1 MADTNVQ
8 ERLYR
13 LVVDGTQAV
22 AQLKKISKDT
32 ESIDQRFQKLGQN
45 LQAAFAFFA
54 AGGAVKG
61 LVDAAQKLNALQAS
75 LNVLRGSAE
84 KGAQAMAL
92 VNRVVADT
100 GVTIDAAGQ
109 AFSRL
114 SIGLN
119 SLGASNQQIAA
130 ITEGFVKLGRVGG
143 ASIEDINESL
153 VQFGQALSS
162 GVLQGDEFKSISE
175 RFPLLLQQLAK
186 DLNVTTGQLKKMGS
200 DGKLTSDI
208 LANSF
213 LKNLDSI
220 NEQFAKLP
228 ETFEQGMNRIQAASA
243 RFSQTWF
250 NSSKAGEAM
259 SKTLNIIAQEIDGI
273 TAGSAE
279 WNALN
284 KDLEDSFKQVA
295 SFVVT
300 TTAEVKTLGLAL
312 RFLTEGAG
320 ALKNGGWAG
329 LKELSDELD
338 NVQIDINNTR
348 AAQLRYLNGTTNDLD
363 NLALSVDKYAEK
375 LGLLQPPKI
384 IDEKAVKAAAAE
396 LKKLNSEWDSFFDK
410 VKTPDETFNEMSAQ
424 LDKLVAKLN
433 PAADQV
439 ARVRAELEKVRNEAN
454 EKLRVENLTEYAKGW
469 EGAQDAIK
477 KTYDDAEQ
485 LRGKLEL
492 LAKLGPPESWNEGA
506 LALAQSLGTSATAA
520 DQVAVA
526 VAKVNSEGANMVALT
541 AEFEKLKES
550 GRLSAEQL
558 AKVKEALGGLGETKK
573 TIDEIGVAI
582 GTTLSNSV
590 GSFVDVLLDSE
601 GDIKAFFANLL
612 KQIANL
618 IIQIA
623 ILNQLKASFGGTGI
637 GAFFGF
643 AKGDGFG
650 GGTGLPHGVYDKP
663 TFFKF
668 AKGASFGGRNGVL
681 GEAGP
686 EAILPL
692 RRTADGD
699 LGVQA
704 SPVNMT
710 INNYTDT
717 QVQVT
722 ESNRSDGTKDVE
734 ITILRAVKTAMADGS
749 LDRSMRDNYNV
760 SRAGS

>member
-32 ESIDQRFQKLGQN
+32 ESIDQRFSKLGQN
-45 LQAAFAFFA
+45 LRSAFAVFA

-92 VNRVVADT
+92 VNKIVADT
-100 GVTIDAAGQ
+100 GVTIGAAGQ
-109 AFSRL
+109 AFTRL
-114 SIGLN
+114 SIGLQ
-119 SLGASNQQIAA
+119 SLGATNQQIAA

-186 DLNVTTGQLKKMGS
+186 DLNVSVGQLKKMGS
-200 DGKLTSDI
+200 EGKLTSDI

-213 LKNLDSI
+213 LKNLSSI

-228 ETFEQGMNRIQAASA
+228 ETFEQGMNRIQAAAA

-250 NSSKAGEAM
+250 NSSKAGEVL
-259 SKTLNIIAQEIDGI
+259 SKTLNIIAEEIDSI

-279 WNALN
+279 WKSLTD
-284 KDLEDSFKQVA
+284 DLATSFKQVG

-300 TTAEVKTLGLAL
+300 TIGEVKTLGLAL

-320 ALKNGGWAG
+320 ALKDGGWAG

-338 NVQIDINNTR
+338 NVQIDINNTT
-348 AAQLRYLNGTTNDLD
+348 AAQLRYMNGTQNALDL
-363 NLALSVDKYAEK
+363 LAGSVDKYGDAIGQLK
-375 LGLLQPPKI
+375 PPQI

-396 LKKLNSEWDSFFDK
+396 LKKLQSEWDTFFNK
-410 VKTPDETFNEMSAQ
+410 VQTPDETFNEMSAQ

-469 EGAQDAIK
+469 EGAQEAIK

-492 LAKLGPPESWNEGA
+492 LAKLGPPESWNAGA
-506 LALAQSLGTSATAA
+506 LALAQSLGTAATAA

-526 VAKVNSEGANMVALT
+526 VAKVNTEGANMVALT

-550 GRLSAEQL
+550 GRLSAEEL

-612 KQIANL
+612 KEIGKL

-623 ILNQLKASFGGTGI
+623 ILNQLKASLGGTSF

-643 AKGDGFG
+643 AKGDDFG
-650 GGTGLPHGVYDKP
+650 GGTGLKHGIYDKP

-668 AKGASFGGRNGVL
+668 AKGASFGARNGVL

-686 EAILPL
+686 EAVLPL
-692 RRTADGD
+692 KRTASGD

-704 SPVNMT
+704 SPVNVA
-710 INNYTDT
+710 INNYTDD

-722 ESNRSDGTKDVE
+722 ESNRSDGTRDLN
-734 ITILRAVKTAMADGS
+734 ITIIRAVKGALTDGS
-749 LDRSMRDNYNV
+749 LDRSLRDNFNL
-760 SRAGS
+760 SRAGR

>member
-273 TAGSAE
+273 TSGSAE

-284 KDLEDSFKQVA
+284 KDLEESFKQVA

-492 LAKLGPPESWNEGA
+492 LAKLGPPESWNAGA
-506 LALAQSLGTSATAA
+506 LALAQSLGTAATAA

-526 VAKVNSEGANMVALT
+526 VAKVNAEGANTVALT

-692 RRTADGD
+692 KRTADGD

-717 QVQVT
+717 EVKVT
-722 ESNRSDGTKDVE
+722 ESNRSDGSKDIEV
-734 ITILRAVKTAMADGS
+734 TIIRAVKTAMADGS
-749 LDRSMRDNYNV
+749 FDRTLRDNYNL

>member
-1 MADTNVQ
+1 MADTSVQ

-13 LVVDGTQAV
+13 LVVDGTQAL

-32 ESIDQRFQKLGQN
+32 ENIDRRFQKLGES
-45 LQAAFAFFA
+45 LRTAFAFFA
-54 AGGAVKG
+54 AGGAIKG
-61 LVDAAQKLNALQAS
+61 MVEAAQKLNQLQAS

-92 VNRVVADT
+92 VNKVVADT
-100 GVTIDAAGQ
+100 GVTLDAAGQ

-114 SIGLN
+114 SIGLQ

-130 ITEGFVKLGRVGG
+130 ITEGFIKLGRVGG

-153 VQFGQALSS
+153 IQFGQALSS

-186 DLNVTTGQLKKMGS
+186 DLNVTIGQLKKMGS
-200 DGKLTSDI
+200 DGKLTSDV

-213 LKNLDSI
+213 LGNLDKI
-220 NEQFAKLP
+220 REQYAKLP
-228 ETFEQGMNRIQAASA
+228 ETFEQGMNRIQAAGA
-243 RFSQTWF
+243 RFSQYWF
-250 NSSKAGEAM
+250 NVSDAGSVL
-259 SKTLNIIAQEIDGI
+259 SKTLNVIAQEIDSITEGSNEWSGI
-273 TAGSAE
+273 T
-279 WNALN
+279 
-284 KDLEDSFKQVA
+284 KDLKDSFQQLGG
-295 SFVVT
+295 FVVT
-300 TTAEVKTLGLAL
+300 TIGEVKTLGLAM
-312 RFLTEGAG
+312 RFLTEGPG

-329 LKELSDELD
+329 LDELSTKLD
-338 NVQIDINNTR
+338 QAQVDINNTT
-348 AAQLRYLNGTTNDLD
+348 AAQLRYMNGTQNDLD
-363 NLALSVDKYAEK
+363 KLAGSVDAYAESIAK
-375 LGLLQPPKI
+375 LKKPNI

-396 LKKLNSEWDSFFDK
+396 LKKLKAEWDSFFDK

-469 EGAQDAIK
+469 EGAQAAIK
-477 KTYDDAEQ
+477 QTYDDAEQ

-492 LAKLGPPESWNEGA
+492 LAKLGPPESWNAGA
-506 LALAQSLGTSATAA
+506 LALAESLGTAASAA

-526 VAKVNSEGANMVALT
+526 VAKVNAEGANTVALT

-558 AKVKEALGGLGETKK
+558 AKVKDALGGLGETKK

-582 GTTLSNSV
+582 GTTLSNQV

-623 ILNQLKASFGGTGI
+623 ILNQLKAAFGGTSI

-686 EAILPL
+686 EAVLPL
-692 RRTADGD
+692 KRTADGD

-710 INNYTDT
+710 INNYTDN

-734 ITILRAVKTAMADGS
+734 ITILRTMKTAMADGS
-749 LDRSMRDNYNV
+749 LDRSFRDNYNV